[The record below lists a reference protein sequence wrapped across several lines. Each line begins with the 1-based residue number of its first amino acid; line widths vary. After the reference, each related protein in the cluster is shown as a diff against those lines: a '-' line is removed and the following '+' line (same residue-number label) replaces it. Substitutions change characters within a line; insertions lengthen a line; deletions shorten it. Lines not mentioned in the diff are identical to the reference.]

1 MADEKDNIQEASNEL
16 EEMSARLLD
25 DNNKRLTAMMNR
37 AYEQLVEHKDRAS
50 IPEQVFVQYFLP
62 YFRNPDAEENKESV
76 ILNKWLELSGGPYNE
91 VNIINPK
98 GEVLY
103 EVPPIYHNDTVDL
116 NILKENNVD
125 LNYVGK
131 AYDNMAVR
139 YPEMGNNI
147 INEGLGSLPKFIH
160 NINNNLELKDKWK
173 KIFKRYDEPEDAQAQ
188 DGKDVIKQPVKE
200 DLGLNYDDDSYEDDD
215 DNLL

>member
-62 YFRNPDAEENKESV
+62 YFRNPDSEENRESV

-91 VNIINPK
+91 VNIINHK

-103 EVPPIYHNDTVDL
+103 EVPPVYHNDTVDL
-116 NILKENNVD
+116 NILRENNVD

-131 AYDNMAVR
+131 AYDNMTVR
-139 YPEMGNNI
+139 SPEMGDSI
-147 INEGLGSLPKFIH
+147 INEGLGSLPKFVH

-173 KIFKRYDEPEDAQAQ
+173 KIFKRYEEPEEAQASS
-188 DGKDVIKQPVKE
+188 GVESTQPVKE
-200 DLGLNYDDDSYEDDD
+200 DLGLNYEDDSYEDDD
-215 DNLL
+215 DRLL